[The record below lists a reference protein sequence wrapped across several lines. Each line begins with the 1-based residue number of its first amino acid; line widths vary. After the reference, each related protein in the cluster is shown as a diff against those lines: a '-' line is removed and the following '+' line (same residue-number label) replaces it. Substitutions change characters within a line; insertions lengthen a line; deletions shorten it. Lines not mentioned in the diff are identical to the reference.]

1 LTQRYADLALQEVV
15 LRQAIDLYRDRNQG
29 PILDRAKALFAQL
42 TDGVYSGLR
51 ADVDDKDNAILIA
64 EHSTRGSLEIEA
76 LSDGTVDPL
85 YLALRLAAVQE
96 HNATTEPLPFVAD
109 DLLLSL
115 DNTRAKSTLRALGTL
130 AETSQVLFF
139 THHEHMVALA
149 WASLPSAILTE
160 HRL

>member
-1 LTQRYADLALQEVV
+1 
-15 LRQAIDLYRDRNQG
+15 
-29 PILDRAKALFAQL
+29 L

-51 ADVDDKDNAILIA
+51 ADVDDKDEAILIA
-64 EHSTRGSLEIEA
+64 EHPTRGSLEIKA

-96 HNATTEPLPFVAD
+96 HTAIKEPLPFVAD

-115 DNTRAKSTLRALGTL
+115 DNTRAESTLRALGTL

-149 WASLPSAILTE
+149 RASLPSTILTE